1 MVEMPMT
8 EHTVT
13 KYVIIVPRGDR
24 YKYVGR
30 GYNPKNDNG
39 YTIKLNGAMMFD
51 TMENAIKTMDWFGI
65 EGSIGEVKRHTE
77 LVQVLRGTAQELAG
91 GNIEIS
97 DEQMQRMVAMYR
109 HDEDSNVAIN
119 DTLES
124 VVCRVLGRN

>member
-1 MVEMPMT
+1 MVKMPMT

-13 KYVIIVPRGDR
+13 KYVIIVPRGNR

-77 LVQVLRGTAQELAG
+77 LVQVLRG
-91 GNIEIS
+91 S
-97 DEQMQRMVAMYR
+97 KR
-109 HDEDSNVAIN
+109 
-119 DTLES
+119 
-124 VVCRVLGRN
+124 

>member
-13 KYVIIVPRGDR
+13 KYVIVVPRGDR

-77 LVQVLRGTAQELAG
+77 LVQVLRGSICWK
-91 GNIEIS
+91 N
-97 DEQMQRMVAMYR
+97 
-109 HDEDSNVAIN
+109 
-119 DTLES
+119 
-124 VVCRVLGRN
+124 